1 MAVKLVLDPIQATA
15 TFEGLDEHIQ
25 TVAIP
30 IAQLTAINNSLTSLD
45 GRLDT
50 LEAAAPS
57 AITYT
62 VSFQPATP

>member
-1 MAVKLVLDPIQATA
+1 MAVRLILDPIQATA

-30 IAQLTAINNSLTSLD
+30 IAQLTAINSSLAVLD

-50 LEAAAPS
+50 LEAATPTT
-57 AITYT
+57 ITYT
-62 VSFQPATP
+62 VSFQPAT